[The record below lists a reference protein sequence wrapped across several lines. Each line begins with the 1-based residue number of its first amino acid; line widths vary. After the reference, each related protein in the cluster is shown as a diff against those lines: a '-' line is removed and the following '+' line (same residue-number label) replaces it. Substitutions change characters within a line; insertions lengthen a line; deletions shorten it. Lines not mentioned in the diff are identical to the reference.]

1 MPSGPWHCHHCGTSN
16 IDEASECTFCY
27 HIKCSECPYYDSQ
40 TGAIYYVLEW
50 HDVYD
55 PSKIHTSTVGMTP
68 MRLLLEPAEVSRG
81 KKQGEQ
87 RQSQERRQRDPR
99 RKKEEEMERHR
110 WVDHMV
116 EVDVRRSGMLW
127 VQVPG
132 VCTYLGIVR
141 SCGLVDR

>member
-1 MPSGPWHCHHCGTSN
+1 MPSGPWHCHQCGTSN

-68 MRLLLEPAEVSRG
+68 MRLLLEPAEVSR
-81 KKQGEQ
+81 KETRRATAEPGEKTKG
-87 RQSQERRQRDPR
+87 SE
-99 RKKEEEMERHR
+99 KKE
-110 WVDHMV
+110 
-116 EVDVRRSGMLW
+116 G
-127 VQVPG
+127 G
-132 VCTYLGIVR
+132 GN
-141 SCGLVDR
+141 GKA